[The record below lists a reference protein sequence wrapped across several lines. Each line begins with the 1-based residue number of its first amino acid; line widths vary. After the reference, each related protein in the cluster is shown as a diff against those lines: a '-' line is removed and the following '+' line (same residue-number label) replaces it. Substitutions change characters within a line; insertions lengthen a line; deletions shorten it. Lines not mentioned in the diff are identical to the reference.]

1 MKSLFDQGTPSPLR
15 HALTGHEIITAY
27 ERGWHGLQNGDV
39 LRSAEVEGF
48 VVLVTKDTNLR
59 YQQNLANRQ
68 LAILVLMTTG
78 WRRIRRHVELLA
90 GAIAAIAPG
99 CYVELPFPPA

>member
-1 MKSLFDQGTPSPLR
+1 MKILFDQGTPAPLR
-15 HALTGHEIITAY
+15 HALGGHEIVTAY
-27 ERGWHGLQNGDV
+27 ELGWHGLQNGDL
-39 LRSAEVEGF
+39 LRSAEAQGF
-48 VVLVTKDTNLR
+48 VVLVTTDTNLR

-78 WRRIRRHVELLA
+78 WRRIRRHVKLLA

-99 CYVELPFPPA
+99 SYVELPFPPA